1 MYTYHF
7 SGRTR
12 CVFRLKLAKK
22 ASNTQLH
29 NHLSMLPKVVV
40 YNSVSVDGAIKDFDV
55 NVALHYE
62 VAGRIGAQA
71 MLAGSYTAKTGIEIF
86 MTSVP
91 PEQPTDFLKPPIK
104 ENDYRPYWA
113 IADSRGIL
121 KGLLHVYRQS
131 GYGKDVILLVS
142 TATPKDYLEY
152 LKARNYDYIVAGS
165 DHVDYR
171 MALGELNSRYGI
183 ETVATDTGGVLAS
196 VLLEEGLVDEVQLLI
211 APEIVGKKAVNL
223 FRSLNHPV
231 KLEQVSCESVKG
243 TYTLLVYKVKK
254 KPQ

>member
-1 MYTYHF
+1 
-7 SGRTR
+7 
-12 CVFRLKLAKK
+12 
-22 ASNTQLH
+22 
-29 NHLSMLPKVVV
+29 MLPKVVV

-55 NVALHYE
+55 DIALHYE

-91 PEQPTDFLKPPIK
+91 PEQPKDFVKPIIK
-104 ENDYRPYWA
+104 EEDYRPYWA

-142 TATPKDYLEY
+142 NTTPNDYLEY
-152 LKARNYDYIVAGS
+152 LTARNYDYISAGN
-165 DHVDYR
+165 DHVDYKA
-171 MALGELNSRYGI
+171 ALEELNKRYGI
-183 ETVATDTGGVLAS
+183 KTVATDTGGVLAS
-196 VLLEEGLVDEVQLLI
+196 ILLEEGLVDEVQLLV

-223 FRSLNHPV
+223 FRTLSRNI
-231 KLEQVSCESVKG
+231 KLELVNCEIIKENFA
-243 TYTLLVYKVKK
+243 LLVYRVNK
-254 KPQ
+254 